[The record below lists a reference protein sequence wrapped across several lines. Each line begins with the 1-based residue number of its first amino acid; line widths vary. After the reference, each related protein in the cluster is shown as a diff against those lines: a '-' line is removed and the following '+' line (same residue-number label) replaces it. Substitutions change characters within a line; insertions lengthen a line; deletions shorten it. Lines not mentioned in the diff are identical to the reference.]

1 VTDQLTLPIT
11 VDKSHIVTIGERL
24 YAESIELVRE
34 LVNNAYDADATRVD
48 VYMTSEK
55 IKVSDNGSGMD
66 LAGLEQYFNIGS
78 QEKLTHSKSPRFRR
92 ERIGQFGIGKFATL
106 SACECFEVI
115 TQRGDFAAR
124 VVFDKDQ
131 WTKNGDTW
139 ALPMEIIIPD
149 KKRGDS
155 TTVVLSKLQRTFE
168 EEHVR
173 RRILESVPIK
183 APHFAV
189 FVNGRRVVDIR
200 LPGHRIPVFEGTKFG
215 PVHGEIIIVS
225 ATQASPIEMG
235 VEVRVKGVMV
245 RREYFGIQT
254 WGKEGVRIRGEVNAD
269 FLPITSD
276 RSGFRLDTEEYAVF
290 NDVMTEVMQ
299 EVKKQLGRLADA
311 KETTKVRQAIK
322 EVLDRIQQALAQNP
336 ELGDIGAIPYGE
348 PSPGMGEAA
357 ELKPEESE
365 HEKEQQLSDK
375 ESDQKPPQTEKL
387 DSKRSAEKPKV
398 KRLTP
403 NTVVRTMK
411 IGNLVVACC
420 LDYFGE
426 DGPECF
432 TEGGVV
438 YINREHPLYKRESKK
453 RATHTMYLA
462 RLLTQEISLMRD
474 PDNPR
479 EAYNRQSRLLKSAFS
494 EQNIS

>member
-1 VTDQLTLPIT
+1 MTEQLTLPIT

-24 YAESIELVRE
+24 YSESIELIRE

-48 VYMTSEK
+48 VIITSDK

-66 LAGLEQYFNIGS
+66 LDGLRQYFNIGS
-78 QEKLTHSKSPRFRR
+78 QEKLMHNKSPKFHR

-106 SACECFEVI
+106 SACNCFEVV
-115 TQRGDFAAR
+115 TQQGNFAAR

-139 ALPMEIIIPD
+139 DLPMELFAPN
-149 KKRGDS
+149 KKSGDG
-155 TTVVLSKLQRTFE
+155 TTVILSNLNRVFE

-183 APHFAV
+183 AKDFAV

-200 LPGHRIPVFEGTKFG
+200 IPGHRIPIFEGTKFG
-215 PVHGEIIIVS
+215 PVHGEIIIVG
-225 ATQASPIEMG
+225 ATQALPQEMG
-235 VEVRVKGVMV
+235 IEVRVKGVMV

-276 RSGFRLDTEEYAVF
+276 RSGFRLDTAEYTEF
-290 NDVMTEVMQ
+290 NEVMIRVMQ
-299 EVKKQLGRLADA
+299 DVKKQLGRLADA

-322 EVLDRIQQALAQNP
+322 EVLDRIQKALIQNP
-336 ELGDIGAIPYGE
+336 ELGDIGVVPYGE
-348 PSPGMGEAA
+348 PTEGMGEPA
-357 ELKPEESE
+357 ELKPEDEEEEEPEIRDEEGGEEPKESE
-365 HEKEQQLSDK
+365 QQEAKSA
-375 ESDQKPPQTEKL
+375 TEKP
-387 DSKRSAEKPKV
+387 RV

-403 NTVVRTMK
+403 NAVVRKMRV
-411 IGNLVVACC
+411 GNLVVSCC

-432 TEGGVV
+432 TEGGVI

-479 EAYNRQSRLLKSAFS
+479 EAYNRQSRLLKSAFA
-494 EQNIS
+494 EQMEM